1 MKTMRDESEGP
12 TMEGGEQMIMEL
24 RYWRLAGW
32 KSSSSLSLSSLLL
45 LDLRLGGLTLVLE
58 SPVQSG
64 FLAQKNKTETET
76 GPDVS

>member
-1 MKTMRDESEGP
+1 MLGLQRT
-12 TMEGGEQMIMEL
+12 GEVGRKGSFDVSIRVVVRCYL
-24 RYWRLAGW
+24 GW
-32 KSSSSLSLSSLLL
+32 AR
-45 LDLRLGGLTLVLE
+45 DLRAGAVILGLHLVLE

>member
-1 MKTMRDESEGP
+1 M
-12 TMEGGEQMIMEL
+12 QV
-24 RYWRLAGW
+24 
-32 KSSSSLSLSSLLL
+32 
-45 LDLRLGGLTLVLE
+45 VLE